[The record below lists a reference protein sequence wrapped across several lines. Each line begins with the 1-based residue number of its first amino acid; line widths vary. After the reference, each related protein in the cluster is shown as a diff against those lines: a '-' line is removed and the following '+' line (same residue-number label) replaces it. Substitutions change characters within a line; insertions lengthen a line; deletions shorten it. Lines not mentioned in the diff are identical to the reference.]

1 MLKRQKTEHGGP
13 KGKAANSPVD
23 ALGKVW
29 QDEPA
34 MTASKNQPSLTRRAS
49 ITGGTAMYRTVNG
62 IGHSMILVL
71 AAMLF
76 LAPARAAEDFAVTI
90 PSRYLLGY
98 DAGLPLGA
106 KAQKALE
113 NDTFTRYHVTYLNDR
128 GDTVP
133 GILTLPKT
141 TNGPFQTVFFQHGMG
156 DTKDCNYMLKGIN
169 RFVEL
174 GYAVIAIDALGFGE
188 RSTPITKNTSPVMFF
203 GYPFLLR
210 SVFIQTAVD
219 VRRGVDFLLT
229 RAEIDKNR
237 IYYVGNSMGSL
248 LGVMPAAVD
257 KRFKRAVFIVGGADY
272 AHEFTMTKLMGVPA
286 GLFEVLDPKNYV
298 GLISPRPVLMIN
310 ATRDELVPKGAAD
323 AFFTAARE
331 PKTQVWM
338 DSQHDIDIVKGV
350 DLIVDWFHKMDAAG
364 L

>member
-1 MLKRQKTEHGGP
+1 
-13 KGKAANSPVD
+13 
-23 ALGKVW
+23 
-29 QDEPA
+29 
-34 MTASKNQPSLTRRAS
+34 MTASENQTSFTRPAS
-49 ITGGTAMYRTVNG
+49 ITGGTAIIHILIR
-62 IGHSMILVL
+62 IGHSVILVL
-71 AAMLF
+71 AAVMF
-76 LAPARAAEDFAVTI
+76 LTLGRAAEDFTVSI
-90 PSRYLLGY
+90 PSRFMLGY

-106 KAQKALE
+106 NAQKTLE
-113 NDTFTRYHVTYLNDR
+113 NGTYTRYHVTYLNDR

-133 GILTLPKT
+133 GILTLPNT

-156 DTKDCNYMLKGIN
+156 DTKDCNYMLKGTQ

-174 GYAVIAIDALGFGE
+174 GYAVIAIDAMGFGE
-188 RSTPITKNTSPVMFF
+188 RSTPFTKHTSPVMFF
-203 GYPFLLR
+203 GHPFLLR
-210 SVFIQTAVD
+210 SVFIQTSLD
-219 VRRGVDFLLT
+219 VRRGVDYLST
-229 RAEIDKNR
+229 RGDIDKNR

-272 AHEFTMTKLMGVPA
+272 AHEFPMTKLMGVPA

-298 GLISPRPVLMIN
+298 GLISPRPVFMIN

-323 AFFTAARE
+323 AFFAAARE
-331 PKTQVWM
+331 PKTQVWL

-350 DLIVDWFHKMDAAG
+350 DAIVDWFHKMDAAG